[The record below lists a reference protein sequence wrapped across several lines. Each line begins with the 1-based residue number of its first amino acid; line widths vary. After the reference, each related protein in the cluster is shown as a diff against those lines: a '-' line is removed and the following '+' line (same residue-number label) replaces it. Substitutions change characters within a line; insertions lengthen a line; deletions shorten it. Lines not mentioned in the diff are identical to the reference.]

1 MRARSACEADDI
13 LIRTDALPFDQTS
26 SVVDRSPLDV
36 AGLLSRPIWKELR
49 TFLAV
54 AKSRSF
60 AEAAAMLHTSGPTVS
75 REVKRLEQQLATK
88 LVVSSHSGIT
98 LTEAGRA
105 LALQLAD
112 LDFQLH
118 TLSSNLKRDKA
129 DVAGTVTISV
139 TSGLSVAFVAPAV
152 QRLNARFPHIAV
164 DLKDQ
169 MSFVDFAKNQAEIML
184 SMAPLQRGDVTSREV
199 GTLHLIPVAHRRY
212 IETHGVPSLGRLA
225 QHRFL
230 QCSYYTAPG
239 AIWDRWRDLVASG
252 LPAHSAA
259 NSLAYYSF
267 AKSGA
272 GVALLG
278 NYVLIDPDFVPIDL
292 NVHVP
297 IRLHLVALTDRLRA
311 PPVRAV
317 FDWLAE
323 LFADNPMFAGD
334 LLLQPTHSAPE
345 NDFRAFFNLS
355 RS

>member
-1 MRARSACEADDI
+1 MTEHRGGEPNI
-13 LIRTDALPFDQTS
+13 PT
-26 SVVDRSPLDV
+26 VDRSPLDV

-75 REVKRLEQQLATK
+75 RDVKRLEAQVSAQ

-98 LTEAGRA
+98 LTEQGRA
-105 LALQLAD
+105 LALDLAE
-112 LDFQLH
+112 LDFKLH
-118 TLSSNLKRDKA
+118 TLSSNLGREKTEI
-129 DVAGTVTISV
+129 AGTVTISV

-152 QRLNARFPHIAV
+152 QRLGARYPHIAV

-169 MSFVDFAKNQAEIML
+169 ISFVDFSKNQAEIML
-184 SMAPLQRGDVTSREV
+184 SMAPLPRSDVTSQEV

-212 IETHGVPSLGRLA
+212 IEAQGVPSLSRLA

-230 QCSYYTAPG
+230 QCSYYTAAGEP
-239 AIWDRWRDLVASG
+239 WDRWREIVRAG

-267 AKSGA
+267 AKSGM

-297 IRLHLVALTDRLRA
+297 IRLYLVALTDRLRSK
-311 PPVRAV
+311 PVRAV
-317 FDWLAE
+317 FDWLAGT
-323 LFADNPMFAGD
+323 FADNPMFARE
-334 LLLQPTHSAPE
+334 LTLQPTRSAPE
-345 NDFRAFFNLS
+345 NDFRAFFSLPS
-355 RS
+355 L